1 MAKRETVKVDVIKI
15 LELTALHGWSAAT
28 LAKRVGKHER
38 WLSEVKRGKNLPSPE
53 EAVRMCAL
61 LNTTPEEILVEQAD
75 IDLVNHLLDEER
87 AKHDLGI
94 QKLPATMGGEM
105 TDAQK
110 EAWELIQKFDDEKLK
125 KFIAAAKAML
135 GD

>member
-1 MAKRETVKVDVIKI
+1 M
-15 LELTALHGWSAAT
+15 HGWSAAT

-94 QKLPATMGGEM
+94 KKDPATMGGEM

>member
-1 MAKRETVKVDVIKI
+1 M
-15 LELTALHGWSAAT
+15 HGWSAAT

-94 QKLPATMGGEM
+94 QKLPATMGGEL